1 MAEQHDQH
9 KITYKLYLMTWGW
22 LLVLTALALGL
33 GYAPINERLKALLLV
48 GTTLAKIL
56 VIAAIF
62 MHLGYERINLIL
74 ITFTPLI
81 LAIIM
86 FAFTFP
92 ETLGTATHVLRVR
105 GDAVQQ
111 TDTEKL
117 EKLEKR

>member
-1 MAEQHDQH
+1 
-9 KITYKLYLMTWGW
+9 MTWVW

-33 GYAPINERLKALLLV
+33 GYAPLGERLKAFLLV

-62 MHLGYERINLIL
+62 MHLRYERVNLIL
-74 ITFTPLI
+74 ITFAPLV

-92 ETLGTATHVLRVR
+92 ETFGTSSHVITVR
-105 GDAVQQ
+105 
-111 TDTEKL
+111 
-117 EKLEKR
+117 